1 MCNIKLPHGTTCVPS
16 GCYDM
21 QNSFHTLHTQMV
33 ADLHGLLL
41 NEPEKERQYIIVIT
55 SALFSNTHYYEMTGP
70 SYPQTFHLYD
80 ESSRNST

>member
-1 MCNIKLPHGTTCVPS
+1 MCNIKLPHGTTCGPS

-41 NEPEKERQYIIVIT
+41 NGPEKKRQYISVLMT
-55 SALFSNTHYYEMTGP
+55 ALFNNTYYEMTGS
-70 SYPQTFHLYD
+70 SYVQTFQLYD
-80 ESSRNST
+80 ESSRHST